1 VGPADRVALSA
12 KGAPAPRASLEGAEL
27 RDAKAPLNTDRGAP
41 VAVGAVALGLREAL
55 KEEGRSAR
63 EPQGQRIEASSRL
76 QRPALQAASGWAL
89 KQNLGA
95 QARAGDRPA
104 AQRTAITPSTPAGAE
119 GSRPSDGLSSPLLAG
134 ADRRELDL
142 VALARPTPGVE
153 GEGAEL
159 SEKFA
164 TQLAQRVVSQAAAG
178 QLTSRIALNPA
189 QLGPLE
195 VRLELSGDRIAV
207 DFQAHHAM
215 TRELLGD
222 GLGRLKEGLEQAG
235 FEVTR
240 LSAEGRGTSGSGLA
254 GQQGG
259 AFAQGGHADGQ
270 ASQGKGQPA
279 TLGAGR
285 SEERS
290 TSSQENTGKGQGSP
304 GNDTGLDITV

>member
-1 VGPADRVALSA
+1 MDRMAVSA
-12 KGAPAPRASLEGAEL
+12 KGVPAPRAPWEGAEL
-27 RDAKAPLNTDRGAP
+27 RDPKASLNTDRGVP
-41 VAVGAVALGLREAL
+41 VAAGAVALGLREAL
-55 KEEGRSAR
+55 KGEGRPTR
-63 EPQGQRIEASSRL
+63 ELQGQRIDAASRP
-76 QRPALQAASGWAL
+76 QRPAAQAASGWAL

-95 QARAGDRPA
+95 QARAFDRPA
-104 AQRTAITPSTPAGAE
+104 AQRTGTTPSASAGAE
-119 GSRPSDGLSSPLLAG
+119 APRLSDALSSPLLAG

-153 GEGAEL
+153 GEAAEL

-164 TQLAQRVVSQAAAG
+164 TQLAQRVVAQAAAG

-207 DFQAHHAM
+207 EFQAHHAM

-240 LSAEGRGTSGSGLA
+240 LSTEGRGAGGSGFA
-254 GQQGG
+254 GQHGS
-259 AFAQGGHADGQ
+259 AFAQNGQGGGQ
-270 ASQGKGQPA
+270 ASQGNGQPG
-279 TLGAGR
+279 TPGAGR
-285 SEERS
+285 SEDRS
-290 TSSQENTGKGQGSP
+290 PPTQESAGKAQGSP
-304 GNDTGLDITV
+304 GNDAGLDITV